1 MIPQWS
7 LPQPVLLSLADHCSD
22 PCYCGVLG
30 TEAECPPNPSLD
42 TLSGSSSD
50 LGAALAEV
58 GGLDLQL
65 TQLRSQP
72 RIELPAVLS
81 QVDGTRACAGVVRPT
96 MAITFSVLRRRI
108 GMRSRHPSVL
118 SERLHLPVGTRIG
131 LVLFASDADLEDL
144 WTRRIGWVERIVQ
157 LRPSFVVAPDF
168 SVWAGDH
175 ALATRYNIVRSLRFM
190 DLLQSRGLTVV
201 PHFYWA
207 NDRDLA
213 DIASWLQSNHPEAFA
228 IDLQCLT
235 GRVSAFLAELTWLR
249 EQITAPAHLLASG
262 WDVGPRLER
271 LRRVWPNLSTTR
283 NYVPEVA
290 KHVAVTRTANGRLY
304 RQQVDELPR
313 VLLERRLAMAETW
326 MNNPLADATAS

>member
-1 MIPQWS
+1 
-7 LPQPVLLSLADHCSD
+7 
-22 PCYCGVLG
+22 
-30 TEAECPPNPSLD
+30 
-42 TLSGSSSD
+42 
-50 LGAALAEV
+50 
-58 GGLDLQL
+58 
-65 TQLRSQP
+65 
-72 RIELPAVLS
+72 
-81 QVDGTRACAGVVRPT
+81 